1 VKDIQ
6 NLQLGAG
13 NGNDVVFIEASSWL
27 GHLLLIGIPQEKY
40 ALVGVNWDS

>member
-13 NGNDVVFIEASSWL
+13 NGIDVVFIEASSWL
-27 GHLLLIGIPQEKY
+27 GHLLLIGIPQGKY